1 MACLLHVMSD
11 SVSSPLLRPAA
22 PSLQCTSSCTAIM
35 SAFTHSQPDTVWK
48 TAARCCSAESLKD
61 KWSWVLTMAVILW
74 RGRGA
79 MSLYSANLITDLLFA
94 CVSTQCN
101 LKATPGLLG
110 DAKTACQSTG
120 TPPKWIKV
128 AIQVCPDL
136 GEMCTL
142 VSALRETSWI
152 QSFITESLWNM

>member
-1 MACLLHVMSD
+1 MACLLHVVSD
-11 SVSSPLLRPAA
+11 SVSSPLLRPAV
-22 PSLQCTSSCTAIM
+22 PSLQCTSSCTAIT

-48 TAARCCSAESLKD
+48 TSACCCSAESLKD

-101 LKATPGLLG
+101 LKATPGLQ
-110 DAKTACQSTG
+110 AMQSTG

-136 GEMCTL
+136 GEMCKL